1 MNELPSAEKFLTA
14 HFSAA
19 GTELLC
25 AVSGGLDSMCLLDF
39 TVRWAAGRG
48 IGVAAAHFNHCLR
61 GGAADRDEAFVREY
75 CGARGIPFASGRG
88 DTRALAA
95 RDGLSVEEAARRLR
109 YEFLEETVV
118 LRRSTAILTAHH
130 ADDNAE
136 TMLLN
141 LCRGTGSAGLGI
153 PAVRGNVYRPF
164 LETTRGSLE
173 DYASAHGL
181 PHVEDETNR
190 EDGAARNLLR
200 HKVMPILRELNPKAA
215 QNMARAAGLLAAE
228 DAALDALAEELLV
241 RAEESQGRA
250 SLRWAALRS
259 VPEAVR
265 GRAVLGLMERA
276 CGHRRDLSA
285 AHVKAALALEKGGE
299 CSLPYGLLARNS
311 GAALE
316 IFKAPPVPEAVK
328 LTQGETVRF
337 GAWRVA
343 LNSGVKGEFSYRLSL
358 PGPLEVTAWRSS
370 DRMKLPGG
378 RGRRTMKRLWADA
391 GVPPGVRDGLP
402 VLRLGE
408 RPVAAPY
415 LGVDLDFAAGEAGAQ
430 VTFYAEGETI

>member
-1 MNELPSAEKFLTA
+1 
-14 HFSAA
+14 
-19 GTELLC
+19 
-25 AVSGGLDSMCLLDF
+25 MCLLDF

-75 CGARGIPFASGRG
+75 CAARDIPFASGRG
-88 DTRALAA
+88 DTRALAV

-118 LRRSTAILTAHH
+118 RRRSTAILTAHH

-164 LETTRGSLE
+164 LEITRGSLE

-228 DAALDALAEELLV
+228 DAALDALAEELLA
-241 RAEESQGRA
+241 RTEESQGRA

-316 IFKAPPVPEAVK
+316 IFKVPSVPEAVK
-328 LTQGETVRF
+328 LTQGKTVRF

-343 LNSGVKGEFSYRLSL
+343 LNSGVEGRFSYRLSV
-358 PGPLEVTAWRSS
+358 PGPLQVTAWRSG
-370 DRMKLPGG
+370 DRMALPGS
-378 RGRRTMKRLWADA
+378 RGKRTVKRLWADA
-391 GVPPGVRDGLP
+391 GVPPDVRDGLP